1 MFAARQAKPAQA
13 VANQAA
19 AHQAHAPTWFEA
31 TVHDAAGR
39 DSWRLDDGRSAHQAV
54 SCVVTPQPGDRVLL
68 VATADGDCFVLHV
81 LARAEGG
88 RATLAVPGAE
98 AVSIRQAE
106 VDIAATRSIALRAG
120 DGVEVT
126 AVQGTLAL
134 NGRQL
139 FACAAESLVQT
150 ARTYVGQVEQFLL
163 DARQLLRLHGEQAM
177 ITARQDAKIDAE
189 RISLG

>member
-1 MFAARQAKPAQA
+1 MFAARHAKPVQSASP
-13 VANQAA
+13 V
-19 AHQAHAPTWFEA
+19 WFEA
-31 TVHDAAGR
+31 TIHAAAGR
-39 DSWRLDDGRSAHQAV
+39 DSWRLDDGRSARQAV
-54 SCVVTPQPGDRVLL
+54 SCLVTPQPGDRVLL
-68 VATADGDCFVLHV
+68 IASADGECFVLHV
-81 LARAEGG
+81 LARADGG

-106 VDIAATRSIALRAG
+106 VAIAATRQIALRAG

-126 AVQGTLAL
+126 AVQGTLSL
-134 NGRQL
+134 SGKQL
-139 FACAAESLVQT
+139 FAGAAESLVQT